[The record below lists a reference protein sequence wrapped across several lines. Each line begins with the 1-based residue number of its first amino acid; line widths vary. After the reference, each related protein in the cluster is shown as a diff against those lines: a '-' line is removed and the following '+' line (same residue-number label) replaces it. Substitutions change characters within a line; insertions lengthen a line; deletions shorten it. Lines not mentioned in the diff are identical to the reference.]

1 MKMTEKTNVEGGGV
15 KLEPHTMESMVE
27 LIDTFGLI
35 MTFLNDQAIQ
45 DLSGIISQLLK
56 LVNGLTGSDIVDL
69 LEAAL
74 MDPEF
79 DKALL
84 NPPKVGI
91 FGLMGAL
98 RDEDTQRGIGILLA
112 LVKAIGKAS
121 TS

>member
-1 MKMTEKTNVEGGGV
+1 MSEKTGIGGV
-15 KLEPHTMESMVE
+15 NLEHHTVESMVE

-45 DLSGIISQLLK
+45 DLSGMMAQLLK
-56 LVNGLTGSDIVDL
+56 LINGLTGSDIIDL
-69 LEAAL
+69 LEVSL

-79 DKALL
+79 DKALM
-84 NPPKVGI
+84 NPPKVGF

-112 LVKAIGKAS
+112 LVKALGKAS
-121 TS
+121 TR

>member
-1 MKMTEKTNVEGGGV
+1 MTEKMTISGV
-15 KLEPHTMESMVE
+15 NLEPHTVRSMVE

-79 DKALL
+79 DKALID
-84 NPPKVGI
+84 PPKMGMFGI
-91 FGLMGAL
+91 LGAL
-98 RDEDTQRGIGILLA
+98 RDEDTQKGIGILLA
-112 LVKAIGKAS
+112 LVKALGKAS
-121 TS
+121 EL

>member
-1 MKMTEKTNVEGGGV
+1 MMMSEKNVGGGV
-15 KLEPHTMESMVE
+15 KLEPHTVESMVE
-27 LIDTFGLI
+27 IIDTFGLI

-45 DLSGIISQLLK
+45 DLSGILSQLLK

-74 MDPEF
+74 LDPEF
-79 DKALL
+79 DKALV
-84 NPPKVGI
+84 NPSKVGM

-112 LVKAIGKAS
+112 LVKALGKAS
-121 TS
+121 TR

>member
-1 MKMTEKTNVEGGGV
+1 MTEEISVSGV
-15 KLEPHTMESMVE
+15 TLEAHTVRSMVE

-45 DLSGIISQLLK
+45 DLSGIMSQLLK

-69 LEAAL
+69 LETAL

-84 NPPKVGI
+84 DPPKRGLFGI
-91 FGLMGAL
+91 LGAL
-98 RDEDTQRGIGILLA
+98 GDEDTQKGVGILLA
-112 LVKAIGKAS
+112 LVKALGKAS
-121 TS
+121 AR

>member
-1 MKMTEKTNVEGGGV
+1 MSEKTGIGGV
-15 KLEPHTMESMVE
+15 NLEPHTIESMVE

-45 DLSGIISQLLK
+45 DLSGMMSQLLK
-56 LVNGLTGSDIVDL
+56 LMNGLTGSDIVDL
-69 LEAAL
+69 LEMSL

-79 DKALL
+79 DKALM
-84 NPPKVGI
+84 NPPKVGF

-112 LVKAIGKAS
+112 LVKALGKAS
-121 TS
+121 TR